1 MKCRNCLKEIPD
13 GAKSCQ
19 YCEAKQDDTPLTSR
33 REMEEMLDV
42 TDPGLKTHLQILAA
56 SSETAEDFA
65 NAIMCPSCPACGSG
79 RTETCGKVRGIEN
92 DEVGRCKE
100 CCALFCAVC
109 GQVFADGKLPDWPSS
124 ECPACGSTDT
134 DFPEDRDEPDGF
146 TESIECF
153 ACGSRYCFACGAVM
167 PDNDEEGAEEVPAN

>member
-92 DEVGRCKE
+92 DEVGRCGDS
-100 CCALFCAVC
+100 LV
-109 GQVFADGKLPDWPSS
+109 DGIVGGCIAGMKGD
-124 ECPACGSTDT
+124 
-134 DFPEDRDEPDGF
+134 EDVGF
-146 TESIECF
+146 
-153 ACGSRYCFACGAVM
+153 
-167 PDNDEEGAEEVPAN
+167 GAEMLVNGSLLEKQDRWQRK